1 MEVYRYGKGKDAPDE
16 KSIRDEVDLS
26 STSFYYSNEG
36 QKIPKARLVP
46 YHNKYLV
53 RFDISSLNASER
65 GTALTVEISSQDLF
79 CLLKQGLYQG
89 LSADE
94 VSSIINIL
102 TDYLVEGNNRLKKE
116 KDKLQEE
123 IDRFRDL

>member
-1 MEVYRYGKGKDAPDE
+1 MKAYRYGKGKNVPDE
-16 KSIRDEVDLS
+16 NSTQDEVDLS
-26 STSFYYSNEG
+26 SPSSDYYDY
-36 QKIPKARLVP
+36 QLHPKARLSP
-46 YHNKYLV
+46 SNNIYRV
-53 RFDISSLNASER
+53 RFNINSSKASER
-65 GTALTVEISSQDLF
+65 GSTVTVEISSQDLF

-89 LSADE
+89 LSTDE

-123 IDRFRDL
+123 IDRCREIQ